1 MKHRNRKVKK
11 IEKAIQKELLLDFI
25 YLLIDLV

>member
-11 IEKAIQKELLLDFI
+11 IEKDIQKGVIANFI